1 MLDDYRQRMAQSTVI
16 TAAENKKWPRH
27 DLKVSPHLP
36 YLDHFVAIIDSD
48 GGDELGGKD
57 ILIKSQ
63 HQ

>member
-1 MLDDYRQRMAQSTVI
+1 MTTGREWYRASQI
-16 TAAENKKWPRH
+16 TAAENKKWPQRH
-27 DLKVSPHLP
+27 APKVSPHLP